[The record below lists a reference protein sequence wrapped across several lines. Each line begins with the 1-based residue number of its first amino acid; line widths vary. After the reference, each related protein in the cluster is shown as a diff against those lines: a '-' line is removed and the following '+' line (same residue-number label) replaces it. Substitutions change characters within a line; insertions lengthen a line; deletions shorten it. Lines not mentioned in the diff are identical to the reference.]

1 MKIKS
6 VHQSSCQVVKLSLY
20 GSIHYSD
27 LPEGMADGDVPLA
40 CKRRDRQNRGV
51 SRSLGQQPLQ
61 HTNSL
66 IKRVR
71 VGQPDVHKIE
81 WHSFTS
87 AWGDEM
93 EKKSA

>member
-1 MKIKS
+1 M
-6 VHQSSCQVVKLSLY
+6 HH
-20 GSIHYSD
+20 SIHYSD

-51 SRSLGQQPLQ
+51 GGCLGQQPLQ
-61 HTNSL
+61 HTNGL

-87 AWGDEM
+87 AWEDEI
-93 EKKSA
+93 EKMSA